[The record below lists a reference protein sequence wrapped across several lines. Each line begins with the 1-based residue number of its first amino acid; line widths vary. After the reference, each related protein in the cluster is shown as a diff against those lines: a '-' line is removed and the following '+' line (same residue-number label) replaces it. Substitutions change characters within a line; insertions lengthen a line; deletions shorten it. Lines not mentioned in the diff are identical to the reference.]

1 MPGGEPPYSPG
12 FLQLL
17 LLQNHPNNFQLVSP
31 PKLSGVTTISIKVS
45 PGAHSTVPATQEPSS
60 KLAQGFQL

>member
-12 FLQLL
+12 FTAATS
-17 LLQNHPNNFQLVSP
+17 PKSSNNFQLVSP

-45 PGAHSTVPATQEPSS
+45 PGAHSTFWEIQE
-60 KLAQGFQL
+60 QLTK